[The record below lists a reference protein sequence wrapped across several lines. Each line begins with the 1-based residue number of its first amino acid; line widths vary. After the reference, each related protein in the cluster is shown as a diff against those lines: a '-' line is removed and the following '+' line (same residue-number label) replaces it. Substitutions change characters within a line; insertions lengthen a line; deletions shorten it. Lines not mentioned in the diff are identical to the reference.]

1 MSSGQVYLTD
11 PDKIQL
17 VRELLFRER
26 HPVLVDFAAQ
36 ATRYPLLIVP
46 DDAVHSIG
54 FTKSYGGGDRGQ
66 GYFYVTV
73 MEFSDRGA
81 YPLLLGSNLHAGYVR
96 EKLGLKTVACAN
108 NVTAFLNAI
117 GSDDVTAFLK
127 TVPLSGDH
135 VDHYRVQAGSGFLH
149 AAE

>member
-66 GYFYVTV
+66 GYFYVAL
-73 MEFSDRGA
+73 MEFSERGA
-81 YPLLLGSNLHAGYVR
+81 YPLLLGSLHAGYVH

-117 GSDDVTAFLK
+117 GSDDVRAFLE
-127 TVPLSGDH
+127 TVPLKGDH
-135 VDHYRVQAGSGFLH
+135 VDHYRVQAVRGFLH
-149 AAE
+149 AEE